1 MPMSRMDISVGLLG
15 GVVGS
20 DDLNEDFLKFV
31 LGVLVTKLCGSAFDK
46 QLAGLD
52 DADGATDLFD
62 FGHDVGG
69 KNDGLAVLAPF
80 ADERSDGASCQEFV
94 AIRGFVVNHN
104 SADVT

>member
-31 LGVLVTKLCGSAFDK
+31 LGVLVTKLCESAFDK

-52 DADGATDLFD
+52 DADGVTELFD

-69 KNDGLAVLAPF
+69 KNDGLAVLAAF
-80 ADERSDGASCQEFV
+80 AEAIHVQSSEDGIDTLFERRFV
-94 AIRGFVVNHN
+94 
-104 SADVT
+104 